1 MLIAEQKKQENIAEY
16 ILLMYQIE
24 DLVRSAEFD
33 LDVIVESFV
42 KPQLPDDSFLEA
54 NRKWYADLIKQMKA
68 QHLHKSGHILE
79 IKEILVELSYL
90 HNSMLGASS
99 ADGKYKG
106 VVDRAI
112 PFVDEFKERSNL
124 KDMNHIEIALH
135 AMYMKLLLR
144 LQKKEITAETEEAF
158 DAMRMML
165 AFLSRAYKQMK
176 AGDMNFMNN

>member
-24 DLVRSAEFD
+24 DLVRSADFD
-33 LDVIVESFV
+33 LDRIVETFV

-54 NRKWYADLIKQMKA
+54 NRKWYADLIEQMKA
-68 QHLHKSGHILE
+68 QRLQKAGHILE

-90 HNSMLGASS
+90 HNTMLNAS

-106 VVDRAI
+106 IVDRAI
-112 PFVDEFKERSNL
+112 PFIDEFKERSNL
-124 KDMNHIEIALH
+124 KEMNHIEIALH

-144 LQKKEITAETEEAF
+144 LQKKEITSETEEAF

-176 AGDMNFMNN
+176 SGDMNFMNN

>member
-1 MLIAEQKKQENIAEY
+1 MLIAEQKRQENIAEY

-24 DLVRSAEFD
+24 DLVRSTEFD
-33 LDVIVESFV
+33 LDRIMETFV

-54 NRKWYADLIKQMKA
+54 NRKWYADLIRQMRS
-68 QHLHKSGHILE
+68 QQLQKSGHILE

-90 HNSMLGASS
+90 HNTMLNASE
-99 ADGKYKG
+99 DGKYKG

-112 PFVDEFKERSNL
+112 PFIDEFKERSNL
-124 KDMNHIEIALH
+124 KEMNHIEIALH

-144 LQKKEITAETEEAF
+144 LQKKEITSETEEAF

-176 AGDMNFMNN
+176 SGDMNFMNN

>member
-33 LDVIVESFV
+33 LDRIMESFV

-54 NRKWYADLIKQMKA
+54 NRKWYADLIRQMTA
-68 QHLHKSGHILE
+68 QRLQKVGHVLE

-90 HNSMLGASS
+90 HNTMLNAST
-99 ADGKYKG
+99 DGKYKG
-106 VVDRAI
+106 IVDRAI
-112 PFVDEFKERSNL
+112 PFIDEFKERSNL
-124 KDMNHIEIALH
+124 KEMNHIEIALH

-144 LQKKEITAETEEAF
+144 LQKKEITSETEEAF

-165 AFLSRAYKQMK
+165 AFLSRSYKQMK
-176 AGDMNFMNN
+176 SGDMNFMNN